1 MDRRLFEPEDR
12 IAPGLY
18 MDYWQQI
25 AKKYG
30 NEQLHI
36 NKLKPYREV
45 RNGAI
50 LAAMWTKT
58 TDRKHFVSF
67 PHDEPA
73 DVEIYSLQPTTF
85 NGKPSYHLAN

>member
-67 PHDEPA
+67 P
-73 DVEIYSLQPTTF
+73 QPTTF

>member
-1 MDRRLFEPEDR
+1 MIDRGAHINMDRRLFEPEDK

-30 NEQLHI
+30 NEQLYI
-36 NKLKPYREV
+36 NKLKLYIEV

-50 LAAMWTKT
+50 LAAMWTEKT
-58 TDRKHFVSF
+58 GRKHFVSL
-67 PHDEPA
+67 PCDE
-73 DVEIYSLQPTTF
+73 TCRC
-85 NGKPSYHLAN
+85 